1 MSSMLVTWEV
11 SKPDRSREASFEQ
24 PSNMPP
30 MSVTLEVSRPDRSR
44 EESDEQ
50 PLKSSRRHVVIRRAV
65 LSHHRAN
72 GSVHGGS
79 LNLHVPFHT
88 ELRKIDNPYGL
99 VARF

>member
-1 MSSMLVTWEV
+1 MPLLASGSRLQCIV
-11 SKPDRSREASFEQ
+11 SAIPGQEIIASNAKH
-24 PSNMPP
+24 PNILS
-30 MSVTLEVSRPDRSR
+30 
-44 EESDEQ
+44 
-50 PLKSSRRHVVIRRAV
+50 KSSRRHVVIRRAV